1 VTPGCG
7 PSRKAVPGRTR
18 PVEGSRTSFDTL
30 DDSQVEVF
38 AGRLLLSVDLLRDRA
53 GYIVFNDR
61 HYLQF
66 QEIGPL
72 GINLR
77 ERGLGTFN
85 EVETSA

>member
-1 VTPGCG
+1 MSAVKEQQLLAGRGQSRVT
-7 PSRKAVPGRTR
+7 
-18 PVEGSRTSFDTL
+18 RTSFDTL

-77 ERGLGTFN
+77 ERGLGTFD
-85 EVETSA
+85 EVETSS